1 MSFRALP
8 QAELTAAPSYP
19 RRMAVRRRRFALAM
33 LLSGIAVLTLPGIAH
48 AAATATYATITA
60 NAPTTPGSCG
70 AGTTGCVTS
79 SASVLT
85 AKTGTLPASISVTY
99 TLCKGTSTASCT
111 AVYTWPAIVVYP
123 SPYKNNTTYAVSASV
138 KCKTIGTTSY
148 FVRAVM
154 SNTSSSVTAYST
166 PKSQSGCLTA

>member
-1 MSFRALP
+1 
-8 QAELTAAPSYP
+8 
-19 RRMAVRRRRFALAM
+19 VVIRRRRFALAM
-33 LLSGIAVLTLPGIAH
+33 LLSGIAVLTLPGVAH

-70 AGTTGCVTS
+70 GGTTGCVTA

-85 AKTGTLPASISVTY
+85 ARTGTLPASISVTF

-111 AVYTWPAIVVYP
+111 VVRTWPAIVVYP
-123 SPYKNNTTYAVSASV
+123 SPYKNSTTYTVSAAV
-138 KCKTIGTTSY
+138 KCRTTGTTSY
-148 FVRAVM
+148 FVKAVM